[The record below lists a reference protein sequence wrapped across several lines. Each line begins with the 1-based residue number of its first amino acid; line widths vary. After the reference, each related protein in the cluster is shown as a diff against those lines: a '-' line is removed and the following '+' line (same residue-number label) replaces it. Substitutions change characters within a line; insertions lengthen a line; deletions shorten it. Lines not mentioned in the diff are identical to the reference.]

1 MYANVSAKP
10 WPLLQA
16 LVQHKTLRFLNL
28 YTSVNSVPSVEDN
41 GSQTLRFN
49 KASAQHL
56 FLQLRALKQ
65 GKPLEKLSIN
75 LGEWNRLRYDIT
87 EHLHPL
93 DYLRGDLFTCFMDY
107 QCDEVVVK
115 AAREDV
121 QARAAREHI
130 RWPRPTNPFT

>member
-10 WPLLQA
+10 WPLLEA
-16 LVQHKTLRFLNL
+16 LVQHKNLRFLTL
-28 YTSVNSVPSVEDN
+28 YTSMNTVPSEEAI
-41 GSQTLRFN
+41 GSQTLTVN
-49 KASAQHL
+49 EASAQHL
-56 FLQLRALKQ
+56 FLQFRAMKQ

-75 LGEWNRLRYDIT
+75 LGEWDYLRYNIT

-115 AAREDV
+115 SAWADLQAEAERED
-121 QARAAREHI
+121 I
-130 RWPRPTNPFT
+130 RWQRSTNPFT